1 MGRPC
6 GPYYV
11 AKRGR
16 LLILLIVHT
25 IVETVV
31 VGLYVYVSVVMHS
44 MKQALVRYVV
54 FMRLLCCLSAIFILV
69 DNMTLLLLL
78 FI

>member
-44 MKQALVRYVV
+44 MKQAVRYVV